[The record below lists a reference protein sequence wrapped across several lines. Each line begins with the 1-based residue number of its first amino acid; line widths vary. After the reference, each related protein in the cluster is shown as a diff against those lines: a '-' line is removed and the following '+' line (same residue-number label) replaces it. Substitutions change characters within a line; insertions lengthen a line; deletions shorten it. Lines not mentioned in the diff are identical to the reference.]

1 MISPIFQSYVSFPPL
16 LCLSFQN
23 SEYLSGSSR
32 QLISISVTT
41 PPHPPLFYSKL
52 TSLDV
57 FHLLACLH
65 SLVIFHKFVEIFL
78 SANDHFLLLF
88 YLTSLYLSDS
98 FTDILM
104 GFWLEENLNTC
115 ARLDIFIWKFMSVFE
130 GTFVWPEISR
140 CIFSTYL

>member
-1 MISPIFQSYVSFPPL
+1 MCHSHPYCVLVFRTL
-16 LCLSFQN
+16 
-23 SEYLSGSSR
+23 
-32 QLISISVTT
+32 SISVVLLGSLS
-41 PPHPPLFYSKL
+41 PFLLLHHPTLPLFYSKL

-130 GTFVWPEISR
+130 GTFV
-140 CIFSTYL
+140 